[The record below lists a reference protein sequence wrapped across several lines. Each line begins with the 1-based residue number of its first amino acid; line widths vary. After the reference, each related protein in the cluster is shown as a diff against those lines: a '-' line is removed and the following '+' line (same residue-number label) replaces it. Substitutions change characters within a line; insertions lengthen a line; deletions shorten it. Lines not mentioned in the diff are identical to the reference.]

1 MHPSDPTVNFIL
13 PPAIAGNSI
22 QIKVLSSTHSQIL
35 NFLFAATTR
44 PTLTLQPEYDQQGY
58 EHLSANFLRAFV
70 IELEK
75 RAPEFDNV
83 TIQLCFME
91 TAKKLQTRF
100 SHNPT
105 LLHMHLTRCLQYEL
119 SLINGCQVGAYPNAE
134 IIEINDKLERIAM
147 KVAMNDEANRT
158 LKCDYERFSLEYHD
172 LMKNVTY
179 VKTLTVQGPELEMKQ
194 LQVNEQQKRL
204 NDYLNGIQNKKFQ
217 LVGDIKEAIDM
228 MGQAHELIMVK
239 QLRQW
244 KINQGL
250 AGNGAP
256 FHNNLDTIQQ
266 WCEKLAENL
275 WSTKTQIQIL
285 SKTRQTIALPSEPAG
300 APDLLEPAKKDM
312 TNLLVKLVTASFV
325 IEKQPP
331 QVMKTNT
338 RFTAT
343 VRLLTGSK
351 LNIQM
356 NNPVVKVSIISG
368 ML

>member
-1 MHPSDPTVNFIL
+1 MQLAEYDPHQYEQL
-13 PPAIAGNSI
+13 AI
-22 QIKVLSSTHSQIL
+22 
-35 NFLFAATTR
+35 NFL
-44 PTLTLQPEYDQQGY
+44 G
-58 EHLSANFLRAFV
+58 AFV
-70 IELEK
+70 LELEK
-75 RAPEFDNV
+75 RAPDFDNV

-91 TAKKLQTRF
+91 TAKKLQQRF
-100 SHNPT
+100 QNNPT
-105 LLHMHLTRCLQYEL
+105 QLHAHLSRCLQIEL
-119 SLINGCQVGAYPNAE
+119 SYINGCQVPYPNAE
-134 IIEINDKLERIAM
+134 IVEINEKLQRITM

-158 LKCDYERFSLEYHD
+158 LKGDYERFSLSYHD
-172 LMKNVTY
+172 LMKNMAY
-179 VKTLTVQGPELEMKQ
+179 VKTLSAQEAEMKQ
-194 LQVNEQQKRL
+194 AEVNQQQKRL
-204 NDYLNGIQNKKFQ
+204 NDDLNWIQNKKFQ
-217 LVGDIKEAIDM
+217 LIGDIKEAIDM
-228 MGQAHELIMVK
+228 MAQAHELIMVK

-266 WCEKLAENL
+266 WCETLAENL
-275 WSTKTQIQIL
+275 WNTKTQIQIL
-285 SKTRQTIALPSEPAG
+285 SKTRQTINLPMEPNG
-300 APDLLEPAKKDM
+300 PDLLEPAKKEM

-356 NNPVVKVSIISG
+356 SNPVVKVSIISG
-368 ML
+368 R

>member
-1 MHPSDPTVNFIL
+1 M
-13 PPAIAGNSI
+13 AI
-22 QIKVLSSTHSQIL
+22 
-35 NFLFAATTR
+35 NFL
-44 PTLTLQPEYDQQGY
+44 G
-58 EHLSANFLRAFV
+58 AFV
-70 IELEK
+70 RELEK

-91 TAKKLQTRF
+91 TSKKLQARF

-105 LLHMHLTRCLQYEL
+105 LLHMHLSRCLQYEL
-119 SLINGCQVGAYPNAE
+119 SLINGCQVPYPNAE
-134 IIEINDKLERIAM
+134 ILEINEKLDRITV

-172 LMKNVTY
+172 LMKNMAY
-179 VKTLTVQGPELEMKQ
+179 VKTLTNAQEMEIKQG
-194 LQVNEQQKRL
+194 QVNEQQKRL

-217 LVGDIKEAIDM
+217 LIGNIKEAIDLM
-228 MGQAHELIMVK
+228 AQAHELIMVK

-244 KINQGL
+244 KMNQGL

-285 SKTRQTIALPSEPAG
+285 SKTRQTINLPMEPNG
-300 APDLLEPAKKDM
+300 PDLLEPAKKEM
-312 TNLLVKLVTASFV
+312 TNLLVKLVSASFV

-356 NNPVVKVSIISG
+356 NNPVVKASIISG
-368 ML
+368 